1 MKRDKIIAQLESE
14 LVASYASLAD
24 ADVAYSDGERPAF
37 YDGYWTGRIFG
48 LRQSLTLLHGKEL
61 KDGK

>member
-14 LVASYASLAD
+14 LVSSKAALAD
-24 ADVAYSDGERPAF
+24 TNVLYTEGEHPSF

-61 KDGK
+61 K